1 MSQAAAPERITQL
14 LEEIRQGH
22 ASAADSLLPLL
33 YDELH
38 RMADNYLRSERLNHT
53 LQPTA
58 LVHEAY
64 LRLVRQDRTDW
75 QNRAHFCAV
84 AAQAMRRILLHH
96 ARDRVAAKRG
106 GDALRLTLSD
116 SDVAAMPGVSDIDLL
131 ALEDALQRLVTLDER
146 QARVVELRFFGGLT
160 NEQAAEVL
168 GVSERTVKADWQMAR
183 AWLYTQL
190 KE

>member
-1 MSQAAAPERITQL
+1 MSHAAATEQVTQL
-14 LEEIRQGH
+14 LESIRQGH
-22 ASAADSLLPLL
+22 ASAADRLLPLL

-38 RMADNYLRSERLNHT
+38 RLAESFLRHERVNHT

-64 LRLVRQDRTDW
+64 LKLVREDRTDW

-84 AAQAMRRILLHH
+84 AAQAMRRILLSH
-96 ARDRVAAKRG
+96 ARDRAAAKRG
-106 GDALRLTLSD
+106 GDAMRLTLSD
-116 SDVAAMPGVSDIDLL
+116 SDVAAMPGMSDVDLL
-131 ALEDALQRLVTLDER
+131 ALEDALERLTALDAR
-146 QARVVELRFFGGLT
+146 QARVVELRFYGGLT
-160 NEQAAEVL
+160 IEQAAEVL
-168 GVSERTVKADWQMAR
+168 GVSERTIKGDWRMAR

>member
-1 MSQAAAPERITQL
+1 MSRSCWS
-14 LEEIRQGH
+14 IRQGH
-22 ASAADSLLPLL
+22 ASAADRLLPLL

-38 RMADNYLRSERLNHT
+38 RLAESFLRHERVNHT

-64 LRLVRQDRTDW
+64 LRMVRQDRTDW

-84 AAQAMRRILLHH
+84 AAQAMRRILLSH
-96 ARDRVAAKRG
+96 ARDRAAAKRG
-106 GDALRLTLSD
+106 GKALRVTLSD
-116 SDVAAMPGVSDIDLL
+116 SDVAATPGLNDVDLL
-131 ALEDALQRLVTLDER
+131 ALDDALGRLAALDDR

-160 NEQAAEVL
+160 VEQAAEVL
-168 GVSERTVKADWQMAR
+168 GVSPRSVKADWQMAK